1 MFYCAELFLCGSTRE
16 QIRVSLLNNS
26 EKTQSTYI
34 KNIKISLSLET
45 RMVRGSVKV
54 YRTEKSAKCYFFFIC
69 PYVWVPS
76 KQILQYTKI
85 FNHWLK
91 IIKLFFQFKIAILSQ
106 TYWTFMKLNLN
117 KQILFECRNNLQT
130 SIMN

>member
-1 MFYCAELFLCGSTRE
+1 MLIFFH
-16 QIRVSLLNNS
+16 
-26 EKTQSTYI
+26 
-34 KNIKISLSLET
+34 LSL
-45 RMVRGSVKV
+45 
-54 YRTEKSAKCYFFFIC
+54 CLI
-69 PYVWVPS
+69 PS

-91 IIKLFFQFKIAILSQ
+91 IIINKLFFQFKIAILSQ